1 MQLFMYSPVSNIE
14 DVFQNLLGITGYI
27 EDLEVKSQSVKM
39 LGNYSTETRDITV
52 EKIWVDKNDD
62 SKRPEEITV
71 SLYAD
76 GVLQKEVKLSK
87 ENNWTYTF
95 EGLEMYKDGMKI
107 VYTILELEVPSYETT
122 IEGDMEEGFLIVN
135 KLVNETIPSGGI
147 DEIEN
152 PKTFDNLYISILMI
166 IISLVG
172 ITISSL
178 KTKNL

>member
-1 MQLFMYSPVSNIE
+1 
-14 DVFQNLLGITGYI
+14 
-27 EDLEVKSQSVKM
+27 
-39 LGNYSTETRDITV
+39 
-52 EKIWVDKNDD
+52 
-62 SKRPEEITV
+62 
-71 SLYAD
+71 
-76 GVLQKEVKLSK
+76 
-87 ENNWTYTF
+87 
-95 EGLEMYKDGMKI
+95 MKI